1 MREEFV
7 TKSILSWLEDS
18 GWTIISFDFPQSGTG
33 RRLVPDSAAS
43 SNKNLGVIIPDVIAS
58 KGDCY
63 LFLENK
69 DHYSL
74 ADINKLEAIKF
85 GRAYSI
91 SLKEIVPLN
100 GQILIGVGF
109 PNIPSIISQALIHED
124 LLDYVLGVDES
135 GSVHVVR
142 KPPPSGMVFGE

>member
-7 TKSILSWLEDS
+7 TKSILTWLEDA

-33 RRLVPDSAAS
+33 KRLVPDSAAP
-43 SNKNLGVIIPDVIAS
+43 SNKNLGVIIPDVIAW
-58 KGDCY
+58 KKDCY

-69 DHYSL
+69 DHYSH

-85 GRAYSI
+85 GSAYSI
-91 SLKEIVPLN
+91 SLKEIVPSN
-100 GQILIGVGF
+100 GRILIGVGF
-109 PNIPSIISQALIHED
+109 PNIPSIISQALTHQV

-142 KPPPSGMVFGE
+142 KPPPSGMVFGK